1 MRSVVRALF
10 CLALPLL
17 AYAAI
22 AQDDEAGFKPM
33 FNGTDLTGWSGSPDL
48 WSVKDGAIRG
58 ETTKEHPTQGNT
70 FLVWDGDDQGAEAT
84 NFELRLKV
92 RIHHGNSGVQYRS
105 RRFPAKEGA
114 QNQWLVCGYQ
124 MEVRNEPGLAGF
136 IYDERFARGRIC
148 LVGEKVEMTVGEDG
162 KWQKNVVGSVGDN
175 AAIAQAYRK
184 AQSED
189 NPPWN
194 DYVIIADGNNVKQ
207 WINGVQTV
215 DLTDLDEK
223 ARHNSGIFALQIH
236 AGNPMWVEFKDLRLK
251 RLPDTE

>member
-114 QNQWLVCGYQ
+114 PNQWLVGGYQ

-136 IYDERFARGRIC
+136 IYMNASPAGIC
-148 LVGEKVEMTVGEDG
+148 LVGER
-162 KWQKNVVGSVGDN
+162 S
-175 AAIAQAYRK
+175 R
-184 AQSED
+184 
-189 NPPWN
+189 
-194 DYVIIADGNNVKQ
+194 
-207 WINGVQTV
+207 
-215 DLTDLDEK
+215 
-223 ARHNSGIFALQIH
+223 
-236 AGNPMWVEFKDLRLK
+236 
-251 RLPDTE
+251 

>member
-1 MRSVVRALF
+1 V
-10 CLALPLL
+10 
-17 AYAAI
+17 
-22 AQDDEAGFKPM
+22 
-33 FNGTDLTGWSGSPDL
+33 
-48 WSVKDGAIRG
+48 
-58 ETTKEHPTQGNT
+58 
-70 FLVWDGDDQGAEAT
+70 AE
-84 NFELRLKV
+84 E
-92 RIHHGNSGVQYRS
+92 RS
-105 RRFPAKEGA
+105 RLRRR
-114 QNQWLVCGYQ
+114 Q
-124 MEVRNEPGLAGF
+124 RRDRPGL
-136 IYDERFARGRIC
+136 
-148 LVGEKVEMTVGEDG
+148 
-162 KWQKNVVGSVGDN
+162 
-175 AAIAQAYRK
+175 RK